1 MKPSPSPSPPPSP
14 AEPKTVP
21 LSENPV
27 FAPDPAPRIVDRP
40 ITWNAERRRLSL
52 EYLAL
57 RHGLKSEEPV
67 IAPVMVVLHAT
78 EGATLASAFHTFDP
92 VRMPAG
98 DRPTL
103 AKASPLNVSAHFLVD
118 RDGTLVRLL
127 PETTFARHT
136 VGLNWCA
143 IGVENVGGTP
153 KTPLN
158 EAQVRASAD
167 LVRHLARRFPIRH
180 VIGHH
185 EYLAYRKTPLWKE
198 TSTTYYTIKSDPGA
212 PFMQQVRARLAD
224 LKLEPVPSP

>member
-1 MKPSPSPSPPPSP
+1 MDPPIQTRSPSLPEATP
-14 AEPKTVP
+14 AAA
-21 LSENPV
+21 L
-27 FAPDPAPRIVDRP
+27 RIVERP

-52 EYLAL
+52 EYLSL
-57 RHGLKSEEPV
+57 RHGLTREEPV

-78 EGATLASAFHTFDP
+78 ESATLSSAFHTFDP

-98 DRPTL
+98 ERPFL

-153 KTPLN
+153 KAPLN
-158 EAQVRASAD
+158 EAQARANAA
-167 LVRHLARRFPIRH
+167 LIRHLAGRFPIRH
-180 VIGHH
+180 VVGHH
-185 EYLAYRKTPLWKE
+185 EYLAYRKTQLWKE
-198 TSTTYYTIKSDPGA
+198 TSPTYFTYKSDPGA
-212 PFMQQVRARLAD
+212 KFMKQVRALLVD
-224 LKLEPVPSP
+224 LSLEPVPSP